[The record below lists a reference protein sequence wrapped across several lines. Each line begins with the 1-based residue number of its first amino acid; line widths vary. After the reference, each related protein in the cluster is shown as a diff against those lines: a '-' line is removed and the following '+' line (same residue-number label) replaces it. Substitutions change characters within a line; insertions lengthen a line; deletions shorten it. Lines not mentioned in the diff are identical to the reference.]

1 MTMSYDPLAYEM
13 PWRPNY
19 EKNAVAGW
27 LAASGAALAVEQV
40 STMPPE
46 PFYWMTGICGVMAM
60 ARLPKAIKLH
70 LLQKH
75 LKGRDLE
82 FISIAELQKYIK
94 DTPDDM
100 WLGSGF
106 LWENRHAQRV
116 FEILKRDW
124 TSIVGRES
132 TVKKVVRKIQGK
144 KKELPIGQPWIH
156 GVEPKEEKLMQPLKH
171 TEGHS
176 LIVGTT
182 GSGKTRMFDILI
194 SQAILRGEA
203 VIIIDPK
210 GDKEMRDNA
219 RRACEAMGQPERF
232 VSFHP
237 AFPEESVRIDPLRN
251 FTRVT
256 EIASRLAALIPSE
269 AGADPFKSFGWQAL
283 NNIAQ
288 GLVITHD
295 RPNLTKLRRF
305 LEGGAAGLVIKAVQA
320 YSERVM
326 PDWEAEAAAYLEKVK
341 NGSREKIAFA
351 LMKFYYDI
359 IQPEHPNSD
368 LEGLLS
374 MFQHDQTHFSKM
386 VANLLPIMN
395 MLTSGELGPLLSPD
409 SSDLSDERQITDS
422 AKIINNA
429 QVAYLGLDSLTDN
442 MVGSAMGSI
451 FLSDLTAVAGDR
463 YNYGVN
469 NRPVNIFVDEA
480 AEVIND
486 PFIQLLNKGRGAK
499 LRLFVATQTFA
510 DFAARLGSKDKAL
523 QVLGNINN
531 TFALRI
537 RPAFLTVLRGGAI
550 GAGVEARKLSGE
562 APFTAVFK
570 LSLDDRQDLR
580 ATGQVVW
587 ETSKDDGKT
596 WEQFIPEDRYKYQLV
611 KTFDKGEYQVRAKVV
626 NVNSGAEKYTEAVSV
641 VAYDKPDIAVIGPTT
656 LFVGSE
662 GKYTANLTLNDE
674 PISGGNAIVEWST
687 DGGKTYAQTGDS
699 ITLSSDEETRYR
711 LWARVRSATAP
722 ADDGYAYEVAKTAVD
737 FRAVKA
743 PRPYVTGP
751 RVIETGKKYVFK
763 AETSLPYRGMDVKL
777 NGFFTLPDGS
787 IVQGD
792 TAEYEPSDT
801 DLNQATVE
809 TKYTTWIEGY
819 RDQGAEAS
827 HSLRSRVWQYVW
839 PSFGMQ
845 VRKNADVAPATITA
859 SVRPIAFNGKLEE
872 PTYEWELPEGAVIQ
886 DQRQDIV
893 RSFVIN
899 EPGDYNIKVTVRDAR
914 GHETVIEQPLKI
926 GQAAPYAID
935 LQYSGSNKY
944 EREPLD
950 VLLRPYI
957 SGGHPRDRISTRVY
971 SVDGTPLESSGY
983 YGRAT
988 LGAGEHSIKLKITSE
1003 MGHEAEGEVNINVA
1017 ENKLPACSLSSR
1029 ETVGSWIVYANCE
1042 DTDGRMKS
1050 YEWTIAGELQSI
1062 SSDRVTISKG
1072 TYETMPTISLV
1083 GVDDSGGKSEAVTMN

>member
-395 MLTSGELGPLLSPD
+395 MLT
-409 SSDLSDERQITDS
+409 
-422 AKIINNA
+422 
-429 QVAYLGLDSLTDN
+429 DN

-537 RPAFLTVLRGGAI
+537 VD
-550 GAGVEARKLSGE
+550 GE
-562 APFTAVFK
+562 TQEYIADNLPKTRLKYVM
-570 LSLDDRQDLR
+570 RTQ
-580 ATGQVVW
+580 GQN
-587 ETSKDDGKT
+587 SDGK
-596 WEQFIPEDRYKYQLV
+596 EPIMHGGNQGERLMEEEADLFPAQLL
-611 KTFDKGEYQVRAKVV
+611 GMLPNLEYIAK
-626 NVNSGAEKYTEAVSV
+626 
-641 VAYDKPDIAVIGPTT
+641 
-656 LFVGSE
+656 
-662 GKYTANLTLNDE
+662 
-674 PISGGNAIVEWST
+674 ISGGTIVK
-687 DGGKTYAQTGDS
+687 G
-699 ITLSSDEETRYR
+699 R
-711 LWARVRSATAP
+711 L
-722 ADDGYAYEVAKTAVD
+722 
-737 FRAVKA
+737 
-743 PRPYVTGP
+743 
-751 RVIETGKKYVFK
+751 
-763 AETSLPYRGMDVKL
+763 
-777 NGFFTLPDGS
+777 
-787 IVQGD
+787 
-792 TAEYEPSDT
+792 
-801 DLNQATVE
+801 
-809 TKYTTWIEGY
+809 
-819 RDQGAEAS
+819 
-827 HSLRSRVWQYVW
+827 
-839 PSFGMQ
+839 
-845 VRKNADVAPATITA
+845 
-859 SVRPIAFNGKLEE
+859 PIL
-872 PTYEWELPEGAVIQ
+872 TQ
-886 DQRQDIV
+886 
-893 RSFVIN
+893 
-899 EPGDYNIKVTVRDAR
+899 
-914 GHETVIEQPLKI
+914 
-926 GQAAPYAID
+926 
-935 LQYSGSNKY
+935 
-944 EREPLD
+944 
-950 VLLRPYI
+950 
-957 SGGHPRDRISTRVY
+957 
-971 SVDGTPLESSGY
+971 
-983 YGRAT
+983 
-988 LGAGEHSIKLKITSE
+988 
-1003 MGHEAEGEVNINVA
+1003 
-1017 ENKLPACSLSSR
+1017 
-1029 ETVGSWIVYANCE
+1029 
-1042 DTDGRMKS
+1042 
-1050 YEWTIAGELQSI
+1050 
-1062 SSDRVTISKG
+1062 
-1072 TYETMPTISLV
+1072 
-1083 GVDDSGGKSEAVTMN
+1083 

>member
-1 MTMSYDPLAYEM
+1 
-13 PWRPNY
+13 
-19 EKNAVAGW
+19 
-27 LAASGAALAVEQV
+27 
-40 STMPPE
+40 
-46 PFYWMTGICGVMAM
+46 
-60 ARLPKAIKLH
+60 
-70 LLQKH
+70 
-75 LKGRDLE
+75 
-82 FISIAELQKYIK
+82 
-94 DTPDDM
+94 M

-124 TSIVGRES
+124 TSIVGKES

-288 GLVITHD
+288 GLVLTHD

-320 YSERVM
+320 YSERVK
-326 PDWEAEAAAYLEKVK
+326 PDWEAEAVAYLEKAK

-537 RPAFLTVLRGGAI
+537 VD
-550 GAGVEARKLSGE
+550 GE
-562 APFTAVFK
+562 TQEYIADNLPKTRLKYVM
-570 LSLDDRQDLR
+570 RTQ
-580 ATGQVVW
+580 GQN
-587 ETSKDDGKT
+587 TDGK
-596 WEQFIPEDRYKYQLV
+596 EPIMHGGNQGERLMEEEADLFPAQLLGDASEPGIHSQDFRRNNR
-611 KTFDKGEYQVRAKVV
+611 KRPSAHIDPVRAELCV
-626 NVNSGAEKYTEAVSV
+626 TR
-641 VAYDKPDIAVIGPTT
+641 
-656 LFVGSE
+656 
-662 GKYTANLTLNDE
+662 
-674 PISGGNAIVEWST
+674 
-687 DGGKTYAQTGDS
+687 S
-699 ITLSSDEETRYR
+699 IEITR
-711 LWARVRSATAP
+711 
-722 ADDGYAYEVAKTAVD
+722 
-737 FRAVKA
+737 
-743 PRPYVTGP
+743 
-751 RVIETGKKYVFK
+751 
-763 AETSLPYRGMDVKL
+763 
-777 NGFFTLPDGS
+777 
-787 IVQGD
+787 
-792 TAEYEPSDT
+792 
-801 DLNQATVE
+801 
-809 TKYTTWIEGY
+809 
-819 RDQGAEAS
+819 
-827 HSLRSRVWQYVW
+827 
-839 PSFGMQ
+839 
-845 VRKNADVAPATITA
+845 
-859 SVRPIAFNGKLEE
+859 
-872 PTYEWELPEGAVIQ
+872 
-886 DQRQDIV
+886 
-893 RSFVIN
+893 
-899 EPGDYNIKVTVRDAR
+899 
-914 GHETVIEQPLKI
+914 
-926 GQAAPYAID
+926 
-935 LQYSGSNKY
+935 
-944 EREPLD
+944 
-950 VLLRPYI
+950 
-957 SGGHPRDRISTRVY
+957 
-971 SVDGTPLESSGY
+971 
-983 YGRAT
+983 
-988 LGAGEHSIKLKITSE
+988 
-1003 MGHEAEGEVNINVA
+1003 
-1017 ENKLPACSLSSR
+1017 
-1029 ETVGSWIVYANCE
+1029 
-1042 DTDGRMKS
+1042 
-1050 YEWTIAGELQSI
+1050 
-1062 SSDRVTISKG
+1062 
-1072 TYETMPTISLV
+1072 
-1083 GVDDSGGKSEAVTMN
+1083 